1 MTESNAQFCKN
12 MHNFFYLHGRL
23 DCIFFQKVIKALFH
37 GSLKKTALLK
47 FGNMLKFDTEIIA

>member
-12 MHNFFYLHGRL
+12 MHNFFICMV
-23 DCIFFQKVIKALFH
+23 DWTAFFFQKVIKALFH